1 MVDDNTPGSSGTRAV
16 PSLSDHMTPEL
27 IRKFALRYVLYIL
40 LLSILSPLL
49 FTVFFA
55 KGISV
60 MGRLFETN
68 TPAITRSFELSK
80 ESAHPLNARITIIN
94 SSLLNPDGSGPE
106 RHLDFD
112 ALGVFWS
119 PCAFMMSL
127 FLASPFPWKR
137 RFLYILVGIPLM
149 LCASYLQVRF
159 LIWDESSYIGL
170 VWISPEWR
178 ELVTVLRGISNYT
191 VVCTLGISIWLSA
204 IWGYGQPSWN
214 NSLTRMG
221 KL

>member
-1 MVDDNTPGSSGTRAV
+1 
-16 PSLSDHMTPEL
+16 MTPEL

-60 MGRLFETN
+60 MGWLFETN

-80 ESAHPLNARITIIN
+80 EAAHPLNARITIVN
-94 SSLLNPDGSGPE
+94 PSLLNPDGSGPV

-112 ALGVFWS
+112 ALGFFWS
-119 PCAFMMSL
+119 PIAFMMSF

-137 RFLYILVGIPLM
+137 RLLCILVGIPLM
-149 LCASYLQVRF
+149 LYASYLQMRF

-178 ELVTVLRGISNYT
+178 ELITVLRGISNY